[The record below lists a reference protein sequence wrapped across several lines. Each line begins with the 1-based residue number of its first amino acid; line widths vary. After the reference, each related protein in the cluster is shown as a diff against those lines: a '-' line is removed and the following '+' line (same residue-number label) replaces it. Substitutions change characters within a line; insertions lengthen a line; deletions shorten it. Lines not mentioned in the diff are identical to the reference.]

1 MCHPAGR
8 EIPPDLRSQP
18 DPNQIP
24 TRSHDGSHDST
35 IVLSVCYIIFQFD
48 DFPWL
53 SMAFD
58 PDLTYWDGI
67 AGLPSEETVVG
78 FLKELRPVPW
88 WVEAQWQPQQPQS

>member
-1 MCHPAGR
+1 
-8 EIPPDLRSQP
+8 
-18 DPNQIP
+18 
-24 TRSHDGSHDST
+24 
-35 IVLSVCYIIFQFD
+35 
-48 DFPWL
+48 
-53 SMAFD
+53 MAFD